1 MAVFACL
8 FSSDFIK
15 QYPIED
21 SSGATFACDPT
32 LRNAKFFTS
41 MQSLG
46 TPPLESVRPI
56 FNMLNSQPF
65 ALNVEFLNTAFEED
79 DLSVSQV
86 LGSILLNLPR
96 VTNNTDGILN
106 VSTNLTSHVTIIA
119 FNLSGIASIGGFRIG
134 LTGPEM
140 KDKNYHVR
148 AVDFSYAFNYSN
160 RTATQDPIVKI
171 QLIKLIN
178 STAPLS
184 NSGNDQYS
192 ALWIPTFLKNDDQL
206 FYTEADFELYHV
218 KDNTILTIEITEAT
232 YYILNTQEPIVKLTK
247 AIFTDILFTT
257 MCIELFA
264 LMFLFHK
271 LAVSPV
277 VTRVHNFVSP
287 KKIRSKGVG
296 SGKSGGGSSG
306 AGCPHCQSIDSET
319 LNTSRLPVQR
329 AIQDAPMYP
338 IRRQTSDIAKLHTI
352 STPVDVFM

>member
-1 MAVFACL
+1 MIIVIFSCL
-8 FSSDFIK
+8 FSSDFIN
-15 QYPIED
+15 QYPIEE
-21 SSGATFACDPT
+21 SSDTTFACDPT

-46 TPPLESVRPI
+46 TPPLESVQPI

-65 ALNVEFLNTAFEED
+65 TLNVEFLNTAFEAD
-79 DLSVSQV
+79 QLSVSQV

-96 VTNNTDGILN
+96 VANNTGGILY

-119 FNLSGIASIGGFRIG
+119 FNLSGTASIGGFRIG
-134 LTGPEM
+134 LTGSEM
-140 KDKNYHVR
+140 KDKDYHVR
-148 AVDFSYAFNYSN
+148 ALDFSYAFNYSN
-160 RTATQDPIVKI
+160 RTATQDPIVTI

-184 NSGNDQYS
+184 NSDVDQYS

-206 FYTEADFELYHV
+206 FYTEDDFQMYHV
-218 KDNTILTIEITEAT
+218 KDNTILTVEITEAT

-247 AIFTDILFTT
+247 AIFTEILFTT
-257 MCIELFA
+257 MCIEIFA

-277 VTRVHNFVSP
+277 VTRVRHCFSS
-287 KKIRSKGVG
+287 KKIRPKGHG
-296 SGKSGGGSSG
+296 SGNGGGTS
-306 AGCPHCQSIDSET
+306 CPHCQTIDSET
-319 LNTSRLPVQR
+319 LNTSRLPIQR
-329 AIQDAPMYP
+329 AIQDASMYP
-338 IRRQTSDIAKLHTI
+338 IRRQTPDIAKLHTI